1 MRFANGLVIAAS
13 IGIAA
18 SLLAPS
24 ANAGVV
30 VGISLPVPV
39 VAPVV
44 TPVVA
49 PAVVE
54 PAATVYVDPWIGLYG
69 PCCYYGGYRHFYGG
83 YHGVVRGGYHGAV
96 HGVAHGG
103 GRRR

>member
-1 MRFANGLVIAAS
+1 MRFASGLVIAAS
-13 IGIAA
+13 MGIAA
-18 SLLAPS
+18 SLVAPG

-39 VAPVV
+39 VAPVM
-44 TPVVA
+44 TPVVT

-54 PAATVYVDPWIGLYG
+54 PAATVYVNPVLGLYG

-83 YHGVVRGGYHGAV
+83 YRGYHGVVRGG
-96 HGVAHGG
+96 VAHAA